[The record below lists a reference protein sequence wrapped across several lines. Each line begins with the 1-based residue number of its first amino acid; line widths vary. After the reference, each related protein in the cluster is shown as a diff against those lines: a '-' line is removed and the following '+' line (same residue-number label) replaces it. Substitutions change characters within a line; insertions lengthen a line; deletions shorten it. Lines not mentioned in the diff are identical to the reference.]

1 MAVIDTLGLPN
12 TKGRRPLIAA
22 QVVDALGTGLF
33 LPFAVVYF
41 HAAKG
46 IPLTTVGLMLSAG
59 ALLSLPAGPLGGRL
73 IDRIGPR
80 GVLVA
85 SNLIR
90 VLTFTA
96 YVFTDTPWQLV
107 LLVTATLWGDSLFRP
122 AVFALVAQVA
132 DDGHRARWY
141 AMDRSL
147 RNAGIG
153 AGGLVGST
161 LVGWGGTSGYTAV
174 VALNAVSFLV
184 AAGLVATWRRTAAPR
199 PAGAAG
205 PDVPAGDGVPAGE
218 APEQRR
224 GGYREVLADRAF
236 LGVLATVWVF
246 ALCDLALTV
255 LLSAYVI
262 EARGLPAW
270 QPGMLFAINTVM
282 VVLAQ
287 TALARAVERYRRPG
301 VLQVAAVLWMVSFVL
316 FAAVP
321 GEHAGLA
328 FGGLVLGMVVF
339 TVAELLQAPT
349 SSALIVGMAAG
360 HLRGRYLGLEELMW
374 SLAKVLAPTVFTWL
388 LARGAGL
395 PWLALGLCCLAAV
408 VLLRRLHRVLPA
420 HVQRETVD
428 A

>member
-12 TKGRRPLIAA
+12 TKGRTPLIVA

-73 IDRIGPR
+73 IDRVGPR
-80 GVLVA
+80 RVLVA
-85 SNLIR
+85 SNLLR

-107 LLVTATLWGDSLFRP
+107 LLVTATMWGDSLFRP

-161 LVGWGGTSGYTAV
+161 LVGWGGSSGYTAV
-174 VALNAVSFLV
+174 VVLNAVSFLV
-184 AAGLVATWRRTAAPR
+184 AAALVASWRRTAVPR
-199 PAGAAG
+199 PAGAGAG
-205 PDVPAGDGVPAGE
+205 PAQAPAPAADAAG
-218 APEQRR
+218 QRR

-287 TALARAVERYRRPG
+287 TALAKAVERYRRPG

-321 GEHAGLA
+321 GDHAGLA

-395 PWLALGLCCLAAV
+395 PWLALGLCLLVAL
-408 VLLRRLHRVLPA
+408 VLLQRLHRVLPA

>member
-1 MAVIDTLGLPN
+1 
-12 TKGRRPLIAA
+12 
-22 QVVDALGTGLF
+22 
-33 LPFAVVYF
+33 
-41 HAAKG
+41 
-46 IPLTTVGLMLSAG
+46 
-59 ALLSLPAGPLGGRL
+59 RL

-80 GVLVA
+80 RVLVA

-96 YVFTDTPWQLV
+96 YVFTDIPWQLV
-107 LLVTATLWGDSLFRP
+107 LLVTATMWGDSLFRP

-161 LVGWGGTSGYTAV
+161 LVGWGGSSGYTAV
-174 VALNAVSFLV
+174 VVLNAVSFLV
-184 AAGLVATWRRTAAPR
+184 AAGLVASWRRTAVPR
-199 PAGAAG
+199 PAGSGA
-205 PDVPAGDGVPAGE
+205 DPAKAPAPAE
-218 APEQRR
+218 NA

-287 TALARAVERYRRPG
+287 TALAKAVERYRRPG

-321 GEHAGLA
+321 GDHVGLA

-395 PWLALGLCCLAAV
+395 PWLALGLCCLVAL
-408 VLLRRLHRVLPA
+408 VLLQRLHRMLPA